1 MENPG
6 VIFMPSLLTV
16 LYIKIAFTA
25 VVWATPALLVPRKLI
40 LTLGYPEPKPLIFL
54 RLLGGAYFALLVGYI
69 QGAQSLQA
77 GIYPATTVLVGIV
90 SNGVAFLI
98 LAVGAVKGTWLDW
111 GWAARLIMWISL
123 AMTFLITVG
132 LLYSGQM
139 HR

>member
-1 MENPG
+1 
-6 VIFMPSLLTV
+6 MPSLLTV

-25 VVWATPALLVPRKLI
+25 FAWATPALLAPRKLI
-40 LTLGYPEPKPLIFL
+40 LTLGYPDPNPLIFL
-54 RLLGGAYFALLVGYI
+54 RLLGGAYLALLVEYI

-77 GIYPATTVLVGIV
+77 GIYPATTVLVGIA

-98 LAVGAVKGTWLDW
+98 LAVGAVKGTWLHW
-111 GWAARLIMWISL
+111 GWAARVIMWISL

-132 LLYSGQM
+132 LFYSVQT